1 LRQIVEFYKRA
12 VKGDKAISSKKEVM
26 IRNYRLHVVKDVDV
40 EIDEDMRSLFTLNK
54 GTCVHVSNSIIKPE
68 IHKFGTKVSDVLG
81 QVYPQL
87 NEHEG
92 LSPKNKLAAAKER
105 YFQRR
110 AQSVHTAVSGM
121 SG

>member
-1 LRQIVEFYKRA
+1 
-12 VKGDKAISSKKEVM
+12 M
-26 IRNYRLHVVKDVDV
+26 VKDVDV